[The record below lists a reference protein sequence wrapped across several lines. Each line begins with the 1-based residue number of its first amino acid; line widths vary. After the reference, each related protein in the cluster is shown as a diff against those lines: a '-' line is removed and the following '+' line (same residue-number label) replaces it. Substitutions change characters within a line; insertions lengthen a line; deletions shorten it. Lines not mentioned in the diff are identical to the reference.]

1 MQGCRV
7 GSDFWMRAWVH
18 STKDTGSLP
27 FTIGIYAL
35 LGLTQFVWFAL
46 FALFL
51 KLHEGALKRVLR
63 SPMSFFDTT
72 PLGRILNRFTRDMD
86 SLDLVLCEFFRQ
98 FYQNTSRLVGAFVT
112 ISILVPIFLAP
123 LAPLVVVSWLLIFVY
138 MRTSVEVQRV
148 AAMSRSPM
156 YAHYSETL
164 QGAATIRAF
173 RSQVRFVLKNDRVLD
188 DANRPQWYSLVA
200 QNWVWLRIDYI
211 SHILSLIVCII
222 IIVQPTHWD
231 SAAIGLM
238 LMQATQ
244 MSAYM
249 TYAGRGWT
257 ELQNNMNSV
266 ERIGYYA
273 NSLDQEEQQGHGVV
287 IIRNLSLRY
296 RPGLPL
302 ALKDINLEV
311 FEGER
316 VGVVGRSGAG
326 KSSLISALFRL
337 VEPCGGKIYVDG
349 VDIHCAEA
357 ICILPQDPVLFDG
370 TLRSNLDPLGEYSDT
385 DIWSALESSR
395 LKELVSQLPGRLDSD
410 IGEGGDNFSAGQRQ
424 LFCLAPNCAI
434 QRIIHSLP
442 TTVISIAHRLQT
454 IITYDKVAVI
464 DEGQVV
470 EFGSPLPNQ
479 YSSDDGPSGESSQQQ
494 HTSAFYSMVREL
506 GEATANRMYLQAQA
520 AAQGRDKQ

>member
-1 MQGCRV
+1 
-7 GSDFWMRAWVH
+7 
-18 STKDTGSLP
+18 
-27 FTIGIYAL
+27 
-35 LGLTQFVWFAL
+35 
-46 FALFL
+46 
-51 KLHEGALKRVLR
+51 
-63 SPMSFFDTT
+63 
-72 PLGRILNRFTRDMD
+72 
-86 SLDLVLCEFFRQ
+86 
-98 FYQNTSRLVGAFVT
+98 
-112 ISILVPIFLAP
+112 
-123 LAPLVVVSWLLIFVY
+123 
-138 MRTSVEVQRV
+138 
-148 AAMSRSPM
+148 M

-173 RSQVRFVLKNDRVLD
+173 RSQARFVLKNDRVLD

-273 NSLDQEEQQGHGVV
+273 NSLDQEEQQGVDTRREITGSADWRSPIKKAPSSWPEHGVV

-349 VDIHCAEA
+349 VDIQCMPLSQLRRG

-424 LFCLAPNCAI
+424 LFCLARVLLRRPRILVLDEATASVDHETDCAI

-470 EFGSPLPNQ
+470 EF
-479 YSSDDGPSGESSQQQ
+479 
-494 HTSAFYSMVREL
+494 
-506 GEATANRMYLQAQA
+506 
-520 AAQGRDKQ
+520 